1 MAGLESEILPLHS
14 AEEHFHLLAL
24 AHSYASV
31 HWAVPAVS
39 TIFIG
44 MSFTLVFISFLSYLI
59 EVYLMYSASALAANT
74 IIRSAVGAA
83 FPLVRLLFTYHTR
96 SC

>member
-1 MAGLESEILPLHS
+1 M
-14 AEEHFHLLAL
+14 
-24 AHSYASV
+24 

-39 TIFIG
+39 TIFLG

-74 IIRSAVGAA
+74 MLRSAVGAA
-83 FPLVRLLFTYHTR
+83 FPLFTSQVRSPFLSFRAL
-96 SC
+96 